1 MTDDLASWMNAISGA
16 RRRRSY
22 QALSL
27 AQGAFFVTTGL
38 WPILH
43 MRSFEAVTGPKTD
56 KWLVKTLG
64 GLIAAVGGAIVVGGS
79 ERTRMLPLLGAGAA
93 AALGAA
99 DVVYVA
105 KKRISPVY
113 LFDAVVEAGLV
124 GAWLLATCRAAR

>member
-1 MTDDLASWMNAISGA
+1 MTDATWWVNAISG
-16 RRRRSY
+16 RRRQRGY
-22 QALSL
+22 KALGM
-27 AQGAFFVTTGL
+27 AQGAFFVATGL
-38 WPILH
+38 WPIVH

-79 ERTRMLPLLGAGAA
+79 ERARMLPVLAAGAA
-93 AALGAA
+93 AALGTA

-113 LFDAVVEAGLV
+113 LLDAVVEAGLV
-124 GAWLLATCRAAR
+124 GAWLLATRPPRR

>member
-1 MTDDLASWMNAISGA
+1 MNVLSGHS
-16 RRRRSY
+16 RRPY
-22 QALSL
+22 QALGL

-64 GLIAAVGGAIVVGGS
+64 GLIAAVGAAIVVGRS
-79 ERTRMLPLLGAGAA
+79 EHARMLPVLGAGAA

-113 LFDAVVEAGLV
+113 LLDAVVEAGLI
-124 GAWLLATCRAAR
+124 GAWLLATSRARR